1 MNQEMRERL
10 NRIYKHFGKDTQ
22 DRKFSEEC
30 DELNTAYRMSFEF
43 PEVVEFGENVIDEK
57 ADVFIQSMQH
67 YLNDPAVQERVNFKL
82 DRTEER
88 MQSGYYEE

>member
-1 MNQEMRERL
+1 MNKEMIERL
-10 NRIYKHFGKDTQ
+10 NRIYKHFGKDAQ

-43 PEVVEFGENVIDEK
+43 SEVVEFGENVIDEK

-88 MQSGYYEE
+88 IQSGYYE